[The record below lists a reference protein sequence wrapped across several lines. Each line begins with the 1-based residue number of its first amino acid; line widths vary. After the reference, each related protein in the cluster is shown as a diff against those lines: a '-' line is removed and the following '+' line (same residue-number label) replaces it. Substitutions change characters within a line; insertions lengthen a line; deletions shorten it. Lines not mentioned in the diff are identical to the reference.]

1 MSTAKKVVKQ
11 EHLDVLKDLDIQT
24 FESLVATISSNEY
37 FQAYEVEYPTDG
49 VLSLSS
55 GPIHLVIVEKSVWN
69 DKQSFRPFFERR
81 QDSHL
86 CICLSFLDN
95 DADVLD
101 LELDSDLHGIGLPV
115 SGIQLAV
122 TIDNH
127 FRLQQAIHSS
137 TTDKEK
143 VAETSEHVKY
153 VLRIS
158 RELNGIRDTN
168 KLLSLILLKAREVTN
183 ADAGSIY
190 VVERQ
195 DGSNDGEI
203 VFKVTQNE
211 TVTQALDEFRI
222 PISEGSIVGNAVVKE
237 HSINIPDLYHLDPD
251 PDKNPFKVK
260 HDRTWDEKIGY
271 QCRSMLT
278 LPMFDISHQ
287 VIGVIQL
294 INRKKDNIPNLKNL
308 KDFSEFVLPFESASV
323 EYAEIVAQQ
332 AGIALENALLTQEKE
347 ELFEGF
353 VHASVTAIEQRD
365 PTTSGHSN
373 RVAQLTLG
381 MAQLLNDIDH
391 GKFASIR
398 FDKNQLKEIEY
409 ASLLHDFGK
418 LGVREQVL
426 TKAKKL
432 YPWELELVL
441 ERFDHIRSRHQIE
454 YLEDTIKYLQDQRA
468 FPPGFGPENLKRSY
482 ERKLNELQEFL
493 EFILKSNEPTVLEQG
508 GFEKLKDIANLS
520 FTDCHKKQKP
530 FLKAREL
537 EALSVSRGS
546 LTREEFAEIQSHVN
560 HTYEFLRKIPW
571 GRAFSNVPQIAAKH
585 HEKLDGSG
593 YPTSARGG
601 EIPVQTRIM
610 TISDIYDALTA
621 SDRPYKKAVPV
632 DRALDILNMEVKAGK
647 LDSDLF
653 NIFLESKVYNSTM

>member
-1 MSTAKKVVKQ
+1 MSTARKEDKQ
-11 EHLDVLKDLDIQT
+11 EQISALKDLEISNFD
-24 FESLVATISSNEY
+24 SLVATISASEY
-37 FQAYEVEYPTDG
+37 FLAYNFEHPSDG
-49 VLSLSS
+49 VVSLESDDLNIIILSKD
-55 GPIHLVIVEKSVWN
+55 IWN
-69 DKQSFRPFFERR
+69 DKKTFQPFFEKK
-81 QDSHL
+81 QQSHL
-86 CICLSFLDN
+86 CICLAFEED
-95 DADVLD
+95 DFDVST
-101 LELDSDLHGIGLPV
+101 LELDEDLHGISLPLTGL
-115 SGIQLAV
+115 QLA
-122 TIDNH
+122 INISNL
-127 FRLQQAIHSS
+127 FRLQATIHLS
-137 TTDKEK
+137 TTDRMK

-168 KLLSLILLKAREVTN
+168 KLLSLILQKAREVTN

-195 DGSNDGEI
+195 DGSDGEI
-203 VFKVTQNE
+203 IFKVTQNA

-222 PISEGSIVGNAVVKE
+222 PISESSIVGNAVVKE
-237 HSINIPDLYHLDPD
+237 RSINIPDLYNLDPD
-251 PDKNPFKVK
+251 PAKNPFKVK

-294 INRKKDNIPNLKNL
+294 INRKKQGVENLKSVE
-308 KDFSEFVLPFESASV
+308 DFTEFVLPFEPASV

-373 RVAQLTLG
+373 RVAQLTLK
-381 MAQLLNDIDH
+381 MAGILNDIDD
-391 GKFASIR
+391 GKFASVR
-398 FDKNQLKEIEY
+398 FDKNQMKEIEY

-454 YLEDTIKYLQDQRA
+454 YLEETVKYLQDQGA
-468 FPPGFGPENLKRSY
+468 FPPGFSPDNFKKSHD
-482 ERKLNELQEFL
+482 KKISELEEYL

-508 GFEKLKDIANLS
+508 GFEKLKDIANVTFL
-520 FTDCHKKQKP
+520 DCHQKEKS

-632 DRALDILNMEVKAGK
+632 ERALDILNMEVKAGK

-653 NIFLESKVYNSTM
+653 NVFLETKAYK